1 MSGWRLACRERGN
14 RLKIKMTREAF
25 EQLVEEGIA
34 AIPERFL
41 QMLKNVRIVVED
53 EPTRA
58 QLSAGRVRAGYTLFG
73 LYEGV
78 PQPARGGGY
87 NLILPDKITIF
98 QRPIE
103 NNCRT
108 DDEIRAQVKETVWHE
123 IAHHFGFDEGAVAE
137 RSAQKRK
144 K

>member
-1 MSGWRLACRERGN
+1 
-14 RLKIKMTREAF
+14 MTHEAF

-41 QMLKNVRIVVED
+41 KMLKNVRIVVED
-53 EPTRA
+53 EPSPA
-58 QLSAGRVRAGYTLFG
+58 QLAAGRVGRGYTLFG

-78 PQPARGGGY
+78 PQPARNGSY
-87 NLILPDKITIF
+87 NLMLPDKITIF
-98 QRPIE
+98 RQPIE
-103 NNCRT
+103 NACAT

-123 IAHHFGFDEGAVAE
+123 IAHHFGFDESAVAE

-144 K
+144 NQR